1 MDSILAGV
9 QALGVQ
15 GSQWS
20 RPQERA
26 KQWANTLRLVT
37 HNPDKDGRLL
47 RQDRELSRH
56 IDQLDPGRRR
66 RAE

>member
-1 MDSILAGV
+1 
-9 QALGVQ
+9 VQ